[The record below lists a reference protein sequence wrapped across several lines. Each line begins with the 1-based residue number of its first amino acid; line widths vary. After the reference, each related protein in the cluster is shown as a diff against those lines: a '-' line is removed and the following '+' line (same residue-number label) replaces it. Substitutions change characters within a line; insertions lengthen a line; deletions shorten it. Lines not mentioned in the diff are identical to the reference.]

1 MNRWILRQMIV
12 CEMTGVVMRIGSFSL
27 VGWLGPAS
35 PFFWIWL
42 VNTLDAIL
50 LTWCALLRRDTAYTV
65 LNGFWILVGLVGI
78 SRTLGLF

>member
-1 MNRWILRQMIV
+1 MNRWILRQMKV
-12 CEMTGVVMRIGSFSL
+12 CEMTGVVMMIGSFSL

>member
-1 MNRWILRQMIV
+1 MNRWILRQMKV

-27 VGWLGPAS
+27 VGLLGPAS

-78 SRTLGLF
+78 SRTLGLL

>member
-1 MNRWILRQMIV
+1 MNRWILRQMKV
-12 CEMTGVVMRIGSFSL
+12 CEMTGVFMRIGSFSL

-78 SRTLGLF
+78 SRSLGLL